1 MTFFFI
7 ILWETHRHPT
17 SISGIDPF
25 PLLLWSDHTTYRIVR
40 ASLRALY
47 GAGRHRRPGRICR
60 MYHGHYHGRRRAPA
74 GAQNTSQTPENYI

>member
-25 PLLLWSDHTTYRIVR
+25 PLLLWSDHTTLEQDRTR
-40 ASLRALY
+40 EPARAL
-47 GAGRHRRPGRICR
+47 
-60 MYHGHYHGRRRAPA
+60 
-74 GAQNTSQTPENYI
+74 